1 MDIRETIERLAELAS
16 RLRSGNLSP
25 CGEMLS
31 LLESIGLPETAA
43 VTERL
48 KTLVEGM
55 ILGELEGSCPDPD
68 EVRDAVGMLRDCV
81 DGKAVSPR
89 MAATAPLTAADS
101 AAKRP
106 VFEGASEGESISPED
121 AGLIRDF
128 IVEAGDHLQDI
139 DIRMVDWEKN
149 PGDVEIIN
157 SIFRPF
163 HTIKGIAGFLN
174 LTEINRLSHLLEN
187 VLDESRA
194 GRILLAP
201 DLSDLIFDGVD
212 TLRRMICSLERS
224 LREGTPVVYDDISG
238 FCERLENFLVS
249 RRNTDSA
256 EAAAPGEGLRIG
268 EILVK
273 NGKIRSD
280 TLTGILERQ
289 ADDYPAKPIGEL
301 LVEEGAVT
309 VKDVRDAIRKQVE
322 TGSVPEETFIKVGT
336 AKMDQLV
343 DMVGELVI
351 AQSMVTYNPQV
362 ARIADPRFVRDIA
375 QLRRVTASLQT
386 ISLSMRLV
394 PIGAT
399 FQKMNRIVRDIS
411 RKTGKKISLV
421 VEGHSAEIDRTMVDQ
436 IYDPLVHMIRNACDH
451 GIGTPEQRMA
461 RGKSEDGVINL
472 KAEHAGGKVVITITD
487 DGNGLDRDRILTKA
501 VERGIVAPGERPD
514 DRFIDNLIFMAGF
527 STAGKITE
535 ISGRGVGMD
544 VVKKAVEK
552 LRGTIS
558 ITSEDGIGTTFTIR
572 LPLTTAIIDGLIVQV
587 GSERF
592 IIPTL
597 SVRRLVRPEQGDLST
612 VTGKG
617 ELVQLKGRLVPIVRL
632 GRLLGIDSRRNDP
645 CDAVLIVVEEGG
657 REAALLVDDLL
668 GKQEVVIKN
677 IGKRFE
683 DLDGVSGGAILGDG
697 RVGLI
702 LDIGGL
708 LDSAVYSAETGSD
721 ARETP
726 CATAGAP
733 RAE

>member
-1 MDIRETIERLAELAS
+1 MDINETIDRLADLAS
-16 RLRSGNLSP
+16 RLRSGNLTP

-31 LLESIGLPETAA
+31 LIESMDLPGTADCA
-43 VTERL
+43 ARL
-48 KTLVEGM
+48 KELVEGM
-55 ILGELEGSCPDPD
+55 ILGELEGASPDPVD
-68 EVRDAVGMLRDCV
+68 VRNAVEMLRDSV
-81 DGKAVSPR
+81 GGKEVSFPSSEAVANPAVTS
-89 MAATAPLTAADS
+89 
-101 AAKRP
+101 P
-106 VFEGASEGESISPED
+106 VFEGACEGMIISPED

-128 IVEAGDHLQDI
+128 IVEAGDHLQEI
-139 DIRMVDWEKN
+139 EVRMVDWEKT
-149 PGDVEIIN
+149 PSDTEIIN

-174 LTEINRLSHLLEN
+174 LLEINRLSHLLEN

-194 GRILLAP
+194 GRIMLSP
-201 DLSDLIFDGVD
+201 ELSDLIFDGVD
-212 TLRRMICSLERS
+212 ALRRMVCSLERA
-224 LREGTPVVYDDISG
+224 LRHNKPVVYDDIRLY
-238 FCERLENFLVS
+238 CERVETFLS
-249 RRNTDSA
+249 KHRGGSG
-256 EAAAPGEGLRIG
+256 EAKGKKTGESLRIG

-280 TLTGILERQ
+280 TLTDVLERQ
-289 ADDYPAKPIGEL
+289 ADEYPAKPIGEL
-301 LVEEGAVT
+301 LVEQGEVT

-336 AKMDQLV
+336 TKMDQLV

-351 AQSMVTYNPQV
+351 AQSMVTYNPNV
-362 ARIADPRFVRDIA
+362 AHITDPRFIRDIA

-399 FQKMNRIVRDIS
+399 FQKMNRIVRDIA

-421 VEGHSAEIDRTMVDQ
+421 IEGHSAEIDRTMVDQ
-436 IYDPLVHMIRNACDH
+436 IYDPLVHMVRNACDH
-451 GIGTPEQRMA
+451 GIGTPEQRRA
-461 RGKSEDGVINL
+461 RGKPEEGVINI
-472 KAEHAGGKVVITITD
+472 KAEHAGGKVVITISD
-487 DGNGLDRDRILTKA
+487 DGNGLDRDRILAKA
-501 VERGIVAPGERPD
+501 LERGLVVPGERPD
-514 DRFIDNLIFMAGF
+514 DRTIDNFIFMAGF

-552 LRGTIS
+552 LRGTVSIS
-558 ITSEDGIGTTFTIR
+558 SQTGAGTTFTIR

-587 GSERF
+587 GAERF

-597 SVRRLVRPEQGDLST
+597 SVRRLVRPDPEDLST

-617 ELVQLKGRLVPIVRL
+617 ELVRLKGRLIPIVRI
-632 GRLLGIDSRRNDP
+632 GRLLGIEGRVSDP
-645 CDAVLIVVEEGG
+645 CDAVLVMVEEGG
-657 REAALLVDDLL
+657 REAALLADDLL

-677 IGKRFE
+677 LGKRFE

-708 LDSAVYSAETGSD
+708 LDSAVKGTVTSSD
-721 ARETP
+721 PRETSRV
-726 CATAGAP
+726 TAGAP
-733 RAE
+733 HVE